1 MNLPEIHPT
10 LTLVHPTDG
19 TDMDSVFVHV
29 ESTCGTI
36 NRWNVDMYW
45 DGSYQPISSMKELTI
60 EEARKWWNTLVK
72 KGYTRKTKG
81 QWTELQNES

>member
-10 LTLVHPTDG
+10 LTLVQSGSTIDAVFQKIPACIRTNCY
-19 TDMDSVFVHV
+19 SVDVYYDEEYRHKA
-29 ESTCGTI
+29 SI
-36 NRWNVDMYW
+36 
-45 DGSYQPISSMKELTI
+45 KELTI

-81 QWTELQNES
+81 QRTETRK